1 MELELL
7 MDYLSKVLSYPVREY
22 DTSLKLKRVF
32 GEFNAYPD
40 SLIYDLQTIAGFYEK
55 REQLD
60 YPLYLYS
67 HNDQTI
73 LLIENNAKNRI
84 YLLGTVQ
91 ADPDQKQRK
100 DYIETDWSLLLDS
113 GLLVYTVLTGVKLTK
128 HDFLMSMKTDSQF
141 LSRQGKKVIDTHFRY
156 NEEQTLH
163 NPYTQELREQG
174 SIREGNVDR
183 LMMSFKENYAGKLA
197 RLSKNKLRSLKNLGI
212 VVLAISTRS
221 AIEGGLHPE
230 KAFLLSDSYIL
241 SIDEA
246 TTENEIYSTVR
257 NAEIHFTE
265 LVAENKQNKSENPL
279 VLRAKNSIF
288 KRMHEKVTLGSI
300 ARELNT
306 TASYLSTVFKK
317 ETGITVQ
324 QFIVKEK
331 LLVAANL
338 LCYSQYEI
346 HEIANYL
353 SFSSQSHFG
362 HLFKLHFQMTPNQY
376 RLKYGAQEG

>member
-1 MELELL
+1 
-7 MDYLSKVLSYPVREY
+7 
-22 DTSLKLKRVF
+22 
-32 GEFNAYPD
+32 
-40 SLIYDLQTIAGFYEK
+40 
-55 REQLD
+55 
-60 YPLYLYS
+60 
-67 HNDQTI
+67 
-73 LLIENNAKNRI
+73 
-84 YLLGTVQ
+84 
-91 ADPDQKQRK
+91 
-100 DYIETDWSLLLDS
+100 
-113 GLLVYTVLTGVKLTK
+113 
-128 HDFLMSMKTDSQF
+128 
-141 LSRQGKKVIDTHFRY
+141 
-156 NEEQTLH
+156 
-163 NPYTQELREQG
+163 
-174 SIREGNVDR
+174 
-183 LMMSFKENYAGKLA
+183 
-197 RLSKNKLRSLKNLGI
+197 LGI

-317 ETGITVQ
+317 ETGITVH